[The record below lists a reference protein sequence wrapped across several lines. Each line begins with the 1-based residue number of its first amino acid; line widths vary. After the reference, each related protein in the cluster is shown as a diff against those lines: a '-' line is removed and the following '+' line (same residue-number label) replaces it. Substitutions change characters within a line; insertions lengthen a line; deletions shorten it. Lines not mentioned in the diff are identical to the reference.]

1 MDLFKQINGE
11 NFTVLVVDGDNQ
23 SLQLYDNYANTQ
35 FSGSIIKTE
44 EGGYYYRIQD
54 SFFNESKSFII
65 FDGNRI
71 MQELLALDESFD
83 KIRAAMSDYRL
94 NF

>member
-1 MDLFKQINGE
+1 MDLFKQIRNE
-11 NFTVLVVDGDNQ
+11 NFTMLVVDGDNQ

-35 FSGSIIKTE
+35 FSGSVTKTE
-44 EGGYYYRIQD
+44 DGGYHYRIQD
-54 SFFNESKSFII
+54 SFFNESKCFTT

-71 MQELLALDESFD
+71 MQELLTLDESFD